1 MIWIKLAFFV
11 LIVFVLNIVVKLI
24 LRKILNIEKEKKSF
38 FSYNHINELHR
49 KIDWAMRFTYMIVF
63 IVINS
68 LIIIE
73 DYPINLI
80 LIAVFFY
87 ILLDYAIRAFF
98 EYKYLE
104 NPKQYILT
112 ISEGVLFLLTIVIV
126 IKFYLL
132 DLLIRLS

>member
-1 MIWIKLAFFV
+1 
-11 LIVFVLNIVVKLI
+11 
-24 LRKILNIEKEKKSF
+24 
-38 FSYNHINELHR
+38 
-49 KIDWAMRFTYMIVF
+49 MRFTYMIVF